1 MEYIPLTQAELN
13 SITAV
18 VKQTV
23 GFNPKRG
30 DEVTVSNFEF
40 KPLQKDGTIA
50 PTQSMMDK
58 VSFYISPLIPLIKYL
73 IAAGLLFIFYKKVIE
88 PFSQKMI
95 EHAEDEFSTDET
107 KFEEEEDDSAE
118 DTLEKFKQAR
128 KKVEEQLGIGEDFDE
143 EELKYD
149 VLLEKLKSLAD
160 EKSEEIAGLLQTMIR
175 NESDYDFRPKGA
187 GGENQ

>member
-1 MEYIPLTQAELN
+1 M
-13 SITAV
+13 
-18 VKQTV
+18 
-23 GFNPKRG
+23 
-30 DEVTVSNFEF
+30 
-40 KPLQKDGTIA
+40 
-50 PTQSMMDK
+50 
-58 VSFYISPLIPLIKYL
+58 
-73 IAAGLLFIFYKKVIE
+73 KKVIE